1 MTRNAR
7 HWLLVPFLIA
17 SFSLALPRSVDAQKA
32 LPRRRPPRNPSAPK
46 PNAGSTSPSSAEART
61 ARAFDEARKQ
71 GPEAL
76 RAFLYRMPKGADL
89 HNHLS
94 GAIYAESWIRAAGED
109 HLCVDT
115 KTLAF
120 AKPTA

>member
-1 MTRNAR
+1 MIRTLR
-7 HWLLVPFLIA
+7 HRPLVLFLIA
-17 SFSLALPRSVDAQKA
+17 FLSFSVPRLDAQKSLA
-32 LPRRRPPRNPSAPK
+32 QKPSAQRPPAASP
-46 PNAGSTSPSSAEART
+46 PSSAEGRT

-89 HNHLS
+89 HSHLS

-120 AKPTA
+120 AKPTGVNNDLA